1 MSTLEIFRRSRLS
14 GRHIMGSITAVDLG
28 RRKECKNPLDHVYGL
43 LRFADDID
51 VELRER
57 ISIDYSPDA
66 GTCWWKIFTMYGKIA
81 IRSRPGLELLCYA
94 YSQHSGLTVMVP
106 KSQLY
111 KGSRVYRPRVHAWS
125 LPEGNA
131 SFDGITY
138 HIATKSDH
146 FGAVEIVGAQIDTIA
161 CVSLPIF

>member
-1 MSTLEIFRRSRLS
+1 
-14 GRHIMGSITAVDLG
+14 MGFITAVDLG
-28 RRKECKNPLDHVYGL
+28 RRKECKNPLDHVYSL

-94 YSQHSGLTVMVP
+94 SSQHRPAGLPSWCPNLNFTREAGCIDREYVPGLCPKVTPALMV
-106 KSQLY
+106 S
-111 KGSRVYRPRVHAWS
+111 H
-125 LPEGNA
+125 
-131 SFDGITY
+131 T
-138 HIATKSDH
+138 T
-146 FGAVEIVGAQIDTIA
+146 
-161 CVSLPIF
+161 